1 MATTATDHGDVLL
14 VGSFGRVDDDW
25 TVEDVFRRSAAALG
39 GHVSMIPD
47 GELGDRSQWIT
58 WIARHTYHG
67 HPDLETRSRH
77 TFEDWMPKSYDDQW
91 RFGVRDGVERI
102 RFEKI
107 GYADEAKRSYEI
119 FTRLRDEGVI
129 PQGVRLLVAYP
140 LTESA
145 VRAFVNEPR
154 SYEIIWE
161 AYNDAVR
168 RELEDLGRSIPPEDL
183 AIQWDLSRETAM
195 IENVAFNFDDAGLT
209 RVPQDPMERYLQAL
223 AEVSPS
229 VPDGAWLG
237 LHVCYGSLQHKEGE
251 SPDSAHYTPIRDLG
265 TAVEMLNRGVVACG
279 RRVDFVHMPVQ
290 LADQRDG
297 HYAPLD
303 DLAVGDARVYLG
315 LIDLSDGVEGALKRI
330 ALAKAHLADFGVAT
344 PCGWGRRPKSQRIGD
359 LLKLDAE
366 VAAARAT

>member
-1 MATTATDHGDVLL
+1 MATTNDHGDVLL
-14 VGSFGRVDDDW
+14 LGSIARPEDDW
-25 TVEDVFRRSAAALG
+25 TVEDVLRSSAAALD
-39 GHVSMIPD
+39 GHVSMLPD

-58 WIARHTYHG
+58 YIARHVYHG

-77 TFEDWMPKSYDDQW
+77 TYDDWMPRGYDDQW
-91 RFGVRDGVERI
+91 RFAVRDGVEAI
-102 RFEKI
+102 RFDRI

-129 PQGVRLLVAYP
+129 PPGVRFLVAYP

-145 VRAFVNEPR
+145 VRAFVDTPR
-154 SYEIIWE
+154 DFEILWR

-168 RELEDLGRSIPPEDL
+168 RELEDLGRSVPPEDL
-183 AIQWDLSRETAM
+183 AIQWDLARETAM
-195 IENVAFNFDDAGLT
+195 IENVGFNFDDAGLQT
-209 RVPQDPMERYLQAL
+209 VPKDPMERYLQAL
-223 AEVSPS
+223 AELSPS

-265 TAVEMLNRGVVACG
+265 TGVEMLNRGVAACG

-303 DLAVGDARVYLG
+303 DLDVGDARVYLG
-315 LIDLSDGVEGALKRI
+315 LIDVSDGLDGALTRI
-330 ALAKAHLADFGVAT
+330 ELARAHLAAFGVAT
-344 PCGWGRRPKSQRIGD
+344 PCGWGRRPADQRIED
-359 LLKLDAE
+359 LLALNAE
-366 VAAARAT
+366 VAKAVRPT